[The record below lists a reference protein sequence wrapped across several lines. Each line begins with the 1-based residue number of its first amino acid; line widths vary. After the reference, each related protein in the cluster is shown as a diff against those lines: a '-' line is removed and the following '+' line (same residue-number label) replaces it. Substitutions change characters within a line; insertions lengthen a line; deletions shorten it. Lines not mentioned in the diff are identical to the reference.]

1 MLAFADPMSPAVG
14 TAEHPLRVAVVGT
27 GPSGMYAAAAL
38 FAEPGL
44 HVTVDLFD
52 RLPAPFG
59 LVRYG
64 VAPDHQKIKNVN
76 RVFDKT
82 AQDPRVRFFGNV
94 QLGRDLDRGE
104 LRRHYHQIVY
114 AVGAQADRSMGVP
127 GEELAGSYSSTEFVA
142 WYNCHP
148 DLADARFELGH
159 KSVAVVGIG
168 NVAMDVARIL
178 ATRADDLAKTDI
190 GDHTLPHLASS
201 GIREIW
207 VLARRGPVQ
216 AKCSPPELKELS
228 ELAGVQVVVEPS
240 ELEIDPASAEEL
252 AGDRS
257 ATRNLEILRELA
269 AVPADPEKVL
279 VRFRFNV
286 SPVEVLGRDGKV
298 AGLRLERNR
307 LEPDGR
313 GGVAAVGT
321 GEHEELPV
329 TMVVRAIGYKSLPL
343 VDLPYDSRKGVVP
356 NREGRVV
363 NPSGD
368 PLPGEYVVGWV
379 KRGPSGLIGSNK
391 PDAAETVQAMLADL
405 SKVEP
410 LPESAADPAAV
421 PALLA
426 SRGVRVVDYA
436 EWRRLDAREVERGK
450 PQGRPRVKFLRLEE
464 MLLELGIDPAAVGVA
479 AVDAE

>member
-1 MLAFADPMSPAVG
+1 MSGLVG
-14 TAEHPLRVAVVGT
+14 TAEHPLRVAIVGT
-27 GPSGMYAAAAL
+27 GPSGMYAAGTL
-38 FAEPGL
+38 LAEPGL
-44 HVTVDLFD
+44 HVAVDLFD

-64 VAPDHQKIKNVN
+64 VAPDHQKIKSVN

-82 AQDPRVRFFGNV
+82 AQDARVRFFGNV
-94 QLGRDLDRGE
+94 QLGRDLDRGD
-104 LRRHYHQIVY
+104 LLRHYHQIVY

-148 DLADARFELGH
+148 DLADARFELQH
-159 KSVAVVGIG
+159 ERVAVVGIG

-178 ATRADDLAKTDI
+178 ATRAEELQKTDI
-190 GDHTLPHLASS
+190 GDHALEHLRTT

-216 AKCSPPELKELS
+216 AKCSPPELKEIA
-228 ELAGVQVVVEPS
+228 ELEGVQVVVDAA
-240 ELEIDPASAEEL
+240 ELELDAASAEEL

-257 ATRNLEILRELA
+257 AQRNLEIFRQLA
-269 AVPADPEKVL
+269 TVPPDPAKVQI
-279 VRFRFNV
+279 RFRFCV
-286 SPVEVLGRDGKV
+286 SPVEVVGRDGKV

-307 LEPDGR
+307 LLSDGR
-313 GGVAAVGT
+313 GGTTAVAT
-321 GEHEELPV
+321 GEIEELPV
-329 TMVVRAIGYKSLPL
+329 TMVIRAIGYKSLPL
-343 VDLPYDSRKGVVP
+343 LDLPYDARRGVVP
-356 NREGRVV
+356 NRDGRVV

-405 SKVEP
+405 PKLEP
-410 LPESAADPAAV
+410 LPAAAAQPGAV

-426 SRGVRVVDYA
+426 ARRVRAVDYA
-436 EWRRLDAREVERGK
+436 EWRQLDAREVERGQ

-464 MLLELGIDPAAVGVA
+464 MLLELGLDPTDVTAVEV
-479 AVDAE
+479 VD